1 MAMFYSDFLLHVQIA
16 LSQYSYA
23 TCSGFQMFNRTCGDF
38 FVFTNQNNRVPSV
51 SVSTSLEEQVASL
64 RT

>member
-1 MAMFYSDFLLHVQIA
+1 MAMFYSEFLLHGQIA

-23 TCSGFQMFNRTCGDF
+23 TYSCFQMFDRTCDNF
-38 FVFTNQNNRVPSV
+38 FFFTNQNNRVPSV
-51 SVSTSLEEQVASL
+51 SVSTSLEEQVAGL